1 MAIYSKRGDKG
12 ETDLLGGVVSKNSPH
27 TEAIGTID
35 ELNSFIGEIRSLNQD
50 KEIDKL
56 MAKIQ
61 DDLFVM
67 GADISAQEA
76 GKAPAILQSDIDF
89 LESQI
94 DKIAKEIP
102 STKNFVIP
110 GGDPLAAKLHVTR
123 AVSRR
128 AERKIVALSE
138 VATGYFNDLSLPYL
152 NRLSDLLF
160 VHARLVNTNMCAE
173 EGFWIPK
180 K

>member
-1 MAIYSKRGDKG
+1 
-12 ETDLLGGVVSKNSPH
+12 
-27 TEAIGTID
+27 
-35 ELNSFIGEIRSLNQD
+35 
-50 KEIDKL
+50 
-56 MAKIQ
+56 
-61 DDLFVM
+61 M

-160 VHARLVNTNMCAE
+160 VLARLVNKNMCAE